1 MDVSRRSFLLKS
13 GLALGAAAVVSVGRL
28 PRVHAATSENRLVLV
43 IMRGAADMLGML
55 PAVGDPDYA
64 TMRGDLAFTWEQVL
78 PLNGRF
84 GLTPALDQIHGWYSG
99 GELLLFPA
107 VTSQYRNRS
116 HFDGQAILETGLDDP
131 KKVDSGWLGRL
142 IRARGGEMQSL
153 SVGSGVPTVLRGAT
167 GLVSMPPGGM
177 VLPTADV
184 IDRMAQIYEHDPRF
198 AAFGEEIRQSSELVS
213 GIETKSIRELQA
225 FDLAGQMLKKPGGA
239 RIAVLS
245 SDGWDTH
252 TRQGTVDGRLF
263 RTARTLSKGL
273 VMLRRK
279 MGEDV
284 WRHTVVLGLSEF
296 GRTVR
301 MNGSGGTDHG
311 TGGFAFMAGG
321 AVNGGRVVGEWPGLA
336 PAALY
341 ENRDVAPATDMR
353 AIIHTILADHL
364 AITEAEIRSALSG
377 DGTPRAIPDL
387 VRA

>member
-78 PLNGRF
+78 PLNDRF

-177 VLPTADV
+177 VLPT
-184 IDRMAQIYEHDPRF
+184 
-198 AAFGEEIRQSSELVS
+198 
-213 GIETKSIRELQA
+213 
-225 FDLAGQMLKKPGGA
+225 
-239 RIAVLS
+239 
-245 SDGWDTH
+245 
-252 TRQGTVDGRLF
+252 
-263 RTARTLSKGL
+263 
-273 VMLRRK
+273 
-279 MGEDV
+279 
-284 WRHTVVLGLSEF
+284 
-296 GRTVR
+296 
-301 MNGSGGTDHG
+301 
-311 TGGFAFMAGG
+311 
-321 AVNGGRVVGEWPGLA
+321 
-336 PAALY
+336 
-341 ENRDVAPATDMR
+341 
-353 AIIHTILADHL
+353 
-364 AITEAEIRSALSG
+364 
-377 DGTPRAIPDL
+377 
-387 VRA
+387 